1 MGDERKTMIDTYE
14 AWEDLL
20 YFEWGEISAHF
31 HVMKIPHGHLYRTI
45 ESSASGES
53 VALVFVRDDTI
64 E

>member
-1 MGDERKTMIDTYE
+1 MIDTYE

-20 YFEWGEISAHF
+20 YFTWREVSASI
-31 HVMKIPHGHLYRTI
+31 HVMKIPHGHLYRTT

-53 VALVFVRDDTI
+53 VALVFVRDDNI